1 MKSDGFLREIRRIF
15 RTVFV
20 QKALTVFLRSA
31 WLGGAAYLLCWGANR
46 YWGWIP
52 DQSTWVTVG
61 VLTMVIVFLTVF
73 LGWRLNY
80 RFVWRLDQKYGLD
93 QQLFTAYENL
103 TDHRGAEGEED
114 PGLETLLE
122 SEAVSRLPSIRR
134 SLTDSGWNIRNEI
147 ESTVVVLILL
157 VLVFLLS
164 VGNLDRIPPGF
175 GFGLLPGLGTDP
187 SANEVFGG
195 GIPGNPNE
203 GDSSGE
209 SETGT
214 SSGTGSGSIDF
225 DPENWPEITETLE
238 DLGEELSE
246 EAGTSDLGEALTDQ
260 DFEQAATELGSL
272 AEDIEDYSP
281 ESREKLAQQFLETAV
296 ELQELGEPDLSAPF
310 SEAAESLFGDNASEM
325 AEDLDRLSE
334 LMQDLGDF
342 EGDQQLVEAE
352 EDAGEPF
359 DPLADNQEAQA
370 LLLDALGEEGLFS
383 SGVSAQPGE
392 DLGTSETG
400 GDLTGG
406 GEAGDSIWLPFDISQ
421 DDTDVVS
428 SYFSPR

>member
-1 MKSDGFLREIRRIF
+1 MRSERFMREVRRIF

-46 YWGWIP
+46 YFGWFP
-52 DQSTWVTVG
+52 NQSTWVTVG
-61 VLTMVIVFLTVF
+61 VFTMVVVFLTVF
-73 LGWRLNY
+73 LSWRMNNQ
-80 RFVWRLDQKYGLD
+80 FVWRLDQKYGLD

-103 TDHRGAEGEED
+103 AERKEPEAVDD

-122 SEAVSRLPSIRR
+122 SEAVAQLPSIRR

-147 ESTVVVLILL
+147 ESTVVILILL
-157 VLVFLLS
+157 LLVFLLG

-175 GFGLLPGLGTDP
+175 GIGLLPGLGTDP

-195 GIPGNPNE
+195 GIPGNPDQ
-203 GDSSGE
+203 GDSSGD
-209 SETGT
+209 SETGV
-214 SSGTGSGSIDF
+214 SSGAGDGSVEF
-225 DPENWPEITETLE
+225 DPENWPDITETLE
-238 DLGEELSE
+238 DLGDDLSD
-246 EAGTSDLGEALTDQ
+246 EAGTSDLGEALSNQ
-260 DFEQAATELGSL
+260 DFEQAATEFGSL

-281 ESREKLAQQFLETAV
+281 ESREKLAQQLLETAV
-296 ELQELGEPDLSAPF
+296 ELQDLGEPDLSEPF

-325 AEDLDRLSE
+325 AEDLDQLSE
-334 LMQDLGDF
+334 LMQELDEFD
-342 EGDQQLVEAE
+342 GDQQLVEVE
-352 EDAGEPF
+352 EEGGAPI

-370 LLLDALGEEGLFS
+370 LVLDALGDVDLFS

-392 DLGTSETG
+392 DLGISDTG
-400 GDLTGG
+400 GDLTGAE
-406 GEAGDSIWLPFDISQ
+406 EAGESIWLPFDLSQ